1 MPGPAFFVAK
11 LANYFFRDPALE
23 LALGVAERLEAAR
36 EESKPLIMFLDHSG
50 QLSILLP
57 FKVYGNF
64 LFYQF
69 HGEVYVTYYDAT
81 RTYRLRGLPVVFC
94 VENQLYPVYVFDAAV
109 LSYLPQLRDMV
120 FAAVK
125 TKREELARA
134 RPELVQQLEER
145 RKTAAE
151 QGQADPPDPLSDNP
165 LEQLDAILLLLQS
178 SSARD
183 MLTGIKLGLA
193 AVGAEFTPPIDA
205 RVITRYV
212 PRKSTLRELLTYYE
226 RWAYAHFAAMAGLH
240 QFYAKRL
247 DVNKMLQLLVL
258 VGLLLLG
265 AYFFLNY
272 VLPGFVHV
280 TAPAA
285 PPAGVKVP

>member
-1 MPGPAFFVAK
+1 VPGPAFAVAK
-11 LANYFFRDPALE
+11 LANYLFRDPALE
-23 LALGVAERLEAAR
+23 LALGIAERLEAAR

-69 HGEVYVTYYDAT
+69 HGEVYVTYYDAA
-81 RTYRLRGLPVVFC
+81 RTYRLKGLPVVFC
-94 VENQLYPVYVFDAAV
+94 VENQLYPVYVLDAAV

-120 FAAVK
+120 LAAVRAR
-125 TKREELARA
+125 REELARA
-134 RPELVQQLEER
+134 HPELVRQLEEER
-145 RKTAAE
+145 RKAAE
-151 QGQADPPDPLSDNP
+151 QGQVDPPDPLAENP

-178 SSARD
+178 GSAKD
-183 MLTGIKLGLA
+183 VLTGIRLGLA

-205 RVITRYV
+205 RVIARYV
-212 PRKSTLRELLTYYE
+212 PRRSTLRELLTYYE

-240 QFYAKRL
+240 QFYSRRL
-247 DVNKMLQLLVL
+247 DFSRVLRALVL
-258 VGLLLLG
+258 LGLLLLG
-265 AYFFLNY
+265 AYFFMSY
-272 VLPGFVHV
+272 VLPGFAHAA
-280 TAPAA
+280 APA